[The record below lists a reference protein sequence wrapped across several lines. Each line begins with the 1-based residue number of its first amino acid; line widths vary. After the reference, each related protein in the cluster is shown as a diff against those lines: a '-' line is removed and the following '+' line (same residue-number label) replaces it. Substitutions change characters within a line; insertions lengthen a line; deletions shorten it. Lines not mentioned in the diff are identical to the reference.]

1 MIGPETVARLQACE
15 PEVIVTAHWAVF
27 LDVDGT
33 LVNDRG
39 EVPDSARSAVRRAR
53 ANGHRVFLCTG
64 RSTSQIWPE
73 IHEIGFDGLVAAAG
87 GYVEV
92 EGEVLA
98 NHGIP
103 DDEVRRVVAY
113 FSARGVDYM
122 LESNSGL
129 YGSERVRP
137 RLRELFYGGI
147 TDEDLLAEM
156 ERGLAGFIDSI
167 SVGEVPAKTTINKIL
182 FLDSGVTLEEIR
194 QEFGTV
200 FQVLPASVPSF
211 GPNSGELAQRGVH
224 KGLGIDIV
232 IDHLGIDR
240 QRTLAIG
247 DGYNDLE
254 MLEQVATGIAMGN
267 APREVQ
273 AVADEVTGTPDEDG
287 VAAAL
292 RRHGLG

>member
-1 MIGPETVARLQACE
+1 MTEQ
-15 PEVIVTAHWAVF
+15 WAVF

-39 EVPDSARSAVRRAR
+39 EIPESARGAVRRVR
-53 ANGHRVFLCTG
+53 ANGHQVFLCTG
-64 RSTSQIWPE
+64 RSMSQIWPE

-92 EGEVLA
+92 GGQVLA
-98 NHGIP
+98 NHGIA
-103 DDEVRRVVAY
+103 DEEVRHVVDY
-113 FSARGVDYM
+113 FGARGVDYM

-129 YGSERVRP
+129 FGSANVQP

-147 TDEDLLAEM
+147 RDEDLLAEM

-167 SVGEVPAKTTINKIL
+167 TVAEVPAGTTINKVL
-182 FLDSGVTLEEIR
+182 FLDSEVTLEQVRE
-194 QEFGTV
+194 EFGAS
-200 FQVLPASVPSF
+200 FQVLPASVTSF
-211 GPNSGELAQRGVH
+211 GPNSGELAQEGVH
-224 KGLGIDIV
+224 KGLGVKIV

-240 QRTLAIG
+240 ARTLAIG

-254 MLEQVATGIAMGN
+254 MLDQVSTGIAMGN
-267 APREVQ
+267 APQEVK

-287 VAAAL
+287 VATAL
-292 RRHGLG
+292 HRHGLE